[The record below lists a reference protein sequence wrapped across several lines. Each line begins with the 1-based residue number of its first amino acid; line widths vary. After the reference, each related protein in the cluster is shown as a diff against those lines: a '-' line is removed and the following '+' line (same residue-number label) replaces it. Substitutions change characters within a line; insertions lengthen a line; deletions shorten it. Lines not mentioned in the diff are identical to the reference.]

1 MRGLHYSWLGEFNFD
16 SRLHTNDYISR
27 NADWSLS
34 IFWKAAYPPQFCYAP
49 HSTDPNNSY
58 SFYLMLS
65 LVWRICNF
73 IRGRVI
79 CDDLT
84 SDAIYCNRSTRVWTI
99 HPIIVIP
106 ETHSGGWWF
115 HNDEEMEVAICHLLR
130 MQKVRFLPRRNEWPT
145 KKILYPFEGSNLGS
159 EWADSSSQKFCEAL
173 N

>member
-16 SRLHTNDYISR
+16 SRLHTLMTTYPR
-27 NADWSLS
+27 NSDWSLS
-34 IFWKAAYPPQFCYAP
+34 IFWKAAYPAKFCYAP
-49 HSTDPNNSY
+49 HSTDHNNSY

-65 LVWRICNF
+65 LVWKICNF
-73 IRGRVI
+73 IRGRII

-84 SDAIYCNRSTRVWTI
+84 SYAIYCNRSTGVWTI

-115 HNDEEMEVAICHLLR
+115 HNDEEMEVAIYHLFW
-130 MQKVRFLPRRNEWPT
+130 MQKARFLPRRNEWPT
-145 KKILYPFEGSNLGS
+145 KNSIPFRGIKPRFWVSRQLVPEI
-159 EWADSSSQKFCEAL
+159 CEAL